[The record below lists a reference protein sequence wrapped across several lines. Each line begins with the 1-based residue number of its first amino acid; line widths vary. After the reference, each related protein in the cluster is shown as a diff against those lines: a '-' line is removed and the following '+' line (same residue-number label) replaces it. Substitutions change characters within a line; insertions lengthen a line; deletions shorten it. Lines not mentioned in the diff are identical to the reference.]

1 MRNLQA
7 LFSELQRR
15 ADELGV
21 SFKPPLSD
29 EALRNWSAH
38 ARGVLKFELP
48 GSYVELLALSN
59 GLETQRGWLYDAESF
74 LQQNYV
80 CWFCDTVAGSGP
92 NGFQIEY
99 VPLNEPRKPDYAWLG
114 VYGNMDQY
122 IFDFASREYR
132 STGLGSP
139 DYIWFSSPTLEE
151 LLLYMVRSEAEQG
164 VADPGG
170 A

>member
-1 MRNLQA
+1 MENLQA
-7 LFSELQRR
+7 LFSDLQRR

-29 EALRNWSAH
+29 EALRSWSAQ

-48 GSYVELLALSN
+48 ASYVELLALSS

-80 CWFCDTVAGSGP
+80 RWFCDTVARNGP
-92 NGFQIEY
+92 NGFEIEY
-99 VPLNEPRKPDYAWLG
+99 VPLKEPLKPDYAWLG
-114 VYGNMDQY
+114 AYGNMDQY

-139 DYIWFSSPTLEE
+139 DYVWFSSPALSE
-151 LLLYMVRSEAEQG
+151 LIRYMVSPEAEQHT
-164 VADPGG
+164 ADDRE
-170 A
+170 